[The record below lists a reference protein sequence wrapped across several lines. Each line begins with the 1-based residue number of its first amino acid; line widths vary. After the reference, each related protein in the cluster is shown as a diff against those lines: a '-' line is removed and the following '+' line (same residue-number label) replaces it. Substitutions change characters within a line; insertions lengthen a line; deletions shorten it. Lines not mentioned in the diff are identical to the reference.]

1 MPTPTA
7 IYDNERGQPSDD
19 QCPSG
24 GNRAGYRGVT
34 GPDADTLHSL
44 GWLDLAE
51 PQVFN
56 CPDMGKRFYAMRDF
70 AVLSERGEAHE
81 Q

>member
-1 MPTPTA
+1 
-7 IYDNERGQPSDD
+7 
-19 QCPSG
+19 
-24 GNRAGYRGVT
+24 VT